1 MNEKAKALQ
10 NKERYTV
17 EDLLD
22 IMALLRAEDGCPWD
36 REQTH
41 ESIRANFIEETYE
54 VIEAIDTKDSALLR
68 EELGDVLMQVVF
80 HARISEEA
88 GDFTFDDVAD
98 EVCRKLV
105 VRHPH
110 VFGDV
115 KADTTDKV
123 LTNWDKI
130 KAETKHRDTL
140 ADTLNSVPRT
150 LPSLMRAAK
159 IAKKAAKAGYGKP
172 LDHVVG
178 DLLLELA
185 TLCNEN
191 GIDPEKA
198 LYDACDRRILAV
210 TAEES
215 GDEN

>member
-1 MNEKAKALQ
+1 MNEQAKRLKD
-10 NKERYTV
+10 KERYTV
-17 EDLLD
+17 DDLVD

-41 ESIRANFIEETYE
+41 ESIRSNFIEETYE
-54 VIEAIDTKDSALLR
+54 VIEAIDSSNAPLLR
-68 EELGDVLMQVVF
+68 EELGDVLLQVVF
-80 HARISEEA
+80 HARISEEE

-110 VFGDV
+110 IFSDV
-115 KADTTDKV
+115 EADTTDKV

-130 KAETKHRDTL
+130 KAETKSQKTVS
-140 ADTLNSVPRT
+140 DTLNSVSRA
-150 LPSLMRAAK
+150 LPSLMRATK
-159 IAKKAAKAGYGKP
+159 IAKKAAKAGYAKP
-172 LDHVVG
+172 LDVVIG
-178 DLLLELA
+178 DLLFEIA

-198 LYDACDRRILAV
+198 LYDACDRRILEV
-210 TAEES
+210 TEE
-215 GDEN
+215 ENA